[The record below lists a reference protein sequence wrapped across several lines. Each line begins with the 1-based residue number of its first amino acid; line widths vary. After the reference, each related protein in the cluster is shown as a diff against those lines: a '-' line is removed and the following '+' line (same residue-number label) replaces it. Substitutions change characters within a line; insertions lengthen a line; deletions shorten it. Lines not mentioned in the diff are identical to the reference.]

1 MAVVSKRDIYLKHY
15 QHLQDIM
22 VTRFK
27 WNNFPKGDKPSAE
40 INARF
45 FELTLFEKGSA
56 ASFFYETT
64 GNYVCTPIN
73 SNGRIDIYNI
83 PTKLICYSPN
93 GMIHESIETDK
104 CPYCFN
110 RWTGAIPDVPLCRYY
125 ANLLTEI
132 DIAIQTNIVNTK
144 IPVLLLCDEM
154 TKKSIKEA
162 YRQAQAGMPAL
173 AVDKQGFENLTET
186 TQWNFNVPYI
196 TDKLQEAKRN
206 VIAEFLQEIGINNV
220 ETEKKERMITSEANA
235 NNEVISHSSDVY
247 LVPRQDFCD
256 RFNKL
261 YGTNV
266 SVEIRKEEINNV
278 VKSQYSDY
286 TDSDTAGQLAG
297 V

>member
-27 WNNFPKGDKPSAE
+27 WNNFPEGDKPSAE

-56 ASFFYETT
+56 ACFLYETT

-93 GMIHESIETDK
+93 GMIHESIDTDN

-110 RWTGAIPDVPLCRYY
+110 RWTGAIPDVSLCRYY

-132 DIAIQTNIVNTK
+132 DIAIQTNLVNTK
-144 IPVLLLCDEM
+144 MPVLLLCDEM

-162 YRQAQAGMPAL
+162 YRQAQTGMPAL

-186 TQWNFNVPYI
+186 TQWDFNVPYI

-220 ETEKKERMITSEANA
+220 ETEKKERMITKEADA

-247 LVPRQDFCD
+247 LVPRKDFCD

-266 SVEIRKEEINNV
+266 SVEIRKEVITNV
-278 VKSQYSDY
+278 IESQYSDY
-286 TDSDTAGQLAG
+286 TDTNFAR
-297 V
+297 